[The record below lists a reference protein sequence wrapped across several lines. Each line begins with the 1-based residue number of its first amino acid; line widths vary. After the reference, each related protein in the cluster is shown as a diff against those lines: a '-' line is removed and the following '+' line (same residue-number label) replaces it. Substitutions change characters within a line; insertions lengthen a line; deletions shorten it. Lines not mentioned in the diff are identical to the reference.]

1 MSAGLHGHVEALR
14 TGDGGAK
21 DAAVRALVEPAGT
34 EKYAND
40 REEHAAN
47 RVAIVAAGGI
57 APLVELARGGSA
69 GAKGQAAG
77 ALASLAHA
85 DQKVAI
91 AEAGGIA
98 PLNDVARGG
107 SAGAKELA
115 AQALRDMGID
125 QQQRELRAVQLYQ
138 AAADQG
144 NARAQ
149 CKLGVAYA
157 KGRGVAK
164 DDACAAQLF
173 RAAADQGHAGA
184 QGLLGFMHWKGRG
197 VPKDDAR
204 AAQLYQ
210 AAANQGNAHAQCNL
224 GFMYRFG
231 RGVAKDDARAAQLYQ
246 AAAGQGSAIAQC
258 NLDCMYGYSCSAVAS
273 VYTALL
279 SPRRAPP

>member
-98 PLNDVARGG
+98 PLNDVTTGTRFYHTPF
-107 SAGAKELA
+107 SAALSPLSRKLA
-115 AQALRDMGID
+115 AALH
-125 QQQRELRAVQLYQ
+125 V
-138 AAADQG
+138 
-144 NARAQ
+144 
-149 CKLGVAYA
+149 
-157 KGRGVAK
+157 
-164 DDACAAQLF
+164 
-173 RAAADQGHAGA
+173 
-184 QGLLGFMHWKGRG
+184 
-197 VPKDDAR
+197 
-204 AAQLYQ
+204 
-210 AAANQGNAHAQCNL
+210 
-224 GFMYRFG
+224 
-231 RGVAKDDARAAQLYQ
+231 
-246 AAAGQGSAIAQC
+246 
-258 NLDCMYGYSCSAVAS
+258 SAVGRLGREPVGPVLGDAHGTRVEGS
-273 VYTALL
+273 QW
-279 SPRRAPP
+279 